1 MFFLIELGLY
11 SLPIAAFVWFIASLV
26 LFICHKGEKSKPLL
40 IQLIISGALSLL
52 ILVGAVAVIGFL
64 IYTFLTTPMT
74 GM

>member
-11 SLPIAAFVWFIASLV
+11 SLPVAAFVWFIVSLV
-26 LFICHKGEKSKPLL
+26 RFICHKGEKSKSLF
-40 IQLIISGALSLL
+40 IQLIVSGVLSFL
-52 ILVGAVAVIGFL
+52 ILVGSVSVIGFL

>member
-1 MFFLIELGLY
+1 MFGLIELGLY
-11 SLPIAAFVWFIASLV
+11 SLPSAAFVWFIVSLV
-26 LFICHKGEKSKPLL
+26 LFICHKGERSKHLL